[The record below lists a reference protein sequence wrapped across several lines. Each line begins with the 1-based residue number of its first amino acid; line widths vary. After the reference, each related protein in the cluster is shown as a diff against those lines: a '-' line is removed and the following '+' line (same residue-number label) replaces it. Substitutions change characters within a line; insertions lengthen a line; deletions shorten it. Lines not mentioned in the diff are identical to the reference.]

1 MQEGIEEFLKACS
14 KKFCP
19 ECGAPVVDTR
29 ASPGRR
35 RTFCSEKCRWA
46 FDKRKKRKELKKMK
60 EDFKNEDTRV
70 TSDPRTGS
78 EASSL

>member
-1 MQEGIEEFLKACS
+1 MQEGIEEFLKVCS

-19 ECGAPVVDTR
+19 ECGAPIRDARSV
-29 ASPGRR
+29 PGRH

-46 FDKRKKRKELKKMK
+46 FDKRKRRKELKKMEEK
-60 EDFKNEDTRV
+60 RKHEDTGV
-70 TSDPRTGS
+70 TSDSRTGF